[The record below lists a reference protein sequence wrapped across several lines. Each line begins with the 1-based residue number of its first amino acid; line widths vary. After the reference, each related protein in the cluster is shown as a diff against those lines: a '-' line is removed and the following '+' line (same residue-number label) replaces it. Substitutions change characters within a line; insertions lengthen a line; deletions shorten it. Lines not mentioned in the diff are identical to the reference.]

1 MRRLVVCFS
10 TCSIP
15 KKMTTTRS
23 NVVEVQVEVL
33 LREESSF
40 KKRSNRL
47 RHAVSYIKSLYKV
60 VLASFLSSG

>member
-23 NVVEVQVEVL
+23 HVVEVQVEVL

-47 RHAVSYIKSLYKV
+47 RHAVSYISPYKV
-60 VLASFLSSG
+60 VLASFLFSG

>member
-1 MRRLVVCFS
+1 MRRLVACFFV
-10 TCSIP
+10 CSIP

-23 NVVEVQVEVL
+23 HVVEVQIEVL

-47 RHAVSYIKSLYKV
+47 RHAVSYISPYKV
-60 VLASFLSSG
+60 VLASFLFSG